1 MLCIIAALVCGAVT
15 GFINGFVVAKIGVSP
30 LIATIASNYA
40 FQGFVFLFAQSSF
53 QAEDTDTVRLLAKTQ
68 IGGMRWFTP
77 MAIIFL
83 VLAVL
88 VFLWMYT
95 TRFGNR
101 LHVVGDNPEAAS
113 FAGISVPKTVWVTYV
128 LCGVLAAVT
137 GFFMVSNAG
146 YAIFTQG
153 NGLSTLPISCC
164 VIGGIKMA
172 GGKGT
177 AIHILLGALIM
188 RVISQMMSAMF
199 LPADRVNLI
208 TGILLIVVLLI
219 DRFTSTKSADE

>member
-1 MLCIIAALVCGAVT
+1 MRKSKSQKAA
-15 GFINGFVVAKIGVSP
+15 
-30 LIATIASNYA
+30 
-40 FQGFVFLFAQSSF
+40 
-53 QAEDTDTVRLLAKTQ
+53 
-68 IGGMRWFTP
+68 
-77 MAIIFL
+77 
-83 VLAVL
+83 
-88 VFLWMYT
+88 
-95 TRFGNR
+95 
-101 LHVVGDNPEAAS
+101 
-113 FAGISVPKTVWVTYV
+113 

-208 TGILLIVVLLI
+208 TGILLLFSACGGFFRYLAH
-219 DRFTSTKSADE
+219 RRLERLADEAAELAKAQAAQAGKEDTPHAG